1 MFLFLEIC
9 AASKSSLVHDLKKKK
24 KKQPFAVEDF
34 FVSCVEKFIVCLCVK
49 MKYHKLTVLE
59 FVSP

>member
-34 FVSCVEKFIVCLCVK
+34 FCVLCGKV
-49 MKYHKLTVLE
+49 HCV
-59 FVSP
+59 FVREDEIS